1 MARLGAA
8 AAQLAR
14 LITGCILRHP
24 AVSEGMNALA
34 TFGNLFG
41 PDMLIVGLFVLLFFG
56 AKKLPELARGLGQSL
71 NEFKKA
77 REEFEHELTS
87 PSTSVNVQEA
97 RDKFPRNSGG
107 PSAQELQ
114 QQVEE
119 LQRQLHA
126 SQVRQQTPQLV
137 SSTPISA
144 EVVEEPV
151 RQANP

>member
-1 MARLGAA
+1 
-8 AAQLAR
+8 
-14 LITGCILRHP
+14 
-24 AVSEGMNALA
+24 MNALA
-34 TFGNLFG
+34 TLGNLFG
-41 PDMLIVGLFVLLFFG
+41 PDMLIVGLIVLLLFG

-77 REEFEHELTS
+77 REDFEHELTG
-87 PSTSVNVQEA
+87 PANGVAVQEA
-97 RDKFPRNSGG
+97 KDRLARNAGG
-107 PSAQELQ
+107 PTAQELQ

-137 SSTPISA
+137 GSTPIAA

-151 RQANP
+151 RQAQS

>member
-1 MARLGAA
+1 
-8 AAQLAR
+8 
-14 LITGCILRHP
+14 
-24 AVSEGMNALA
+24 MNALA
-34 TFGNLFG
+34 TLGNLFG
-41 PDMLIVGLFVLLFFG
+41 PDMLIVGLIVLLLFG

-77 REEFEHELTS
+77 REDFEHELTS
-87 PSTSVNVQEA
+87 SPNQIAVQEA
-97 RDKFPRNSGG
+97 KDRTARNAGG
-107 PSAQELQ
+107 PTAQELQ

-137 SSTPISA
+137 GSTPIAA

-151 RQANP
+151 RQVQS